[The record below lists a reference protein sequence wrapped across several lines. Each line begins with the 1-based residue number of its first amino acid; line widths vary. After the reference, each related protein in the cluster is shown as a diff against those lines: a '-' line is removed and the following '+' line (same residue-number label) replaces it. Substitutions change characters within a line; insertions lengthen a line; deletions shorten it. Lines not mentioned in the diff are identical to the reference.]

1 MLHNDI
7 SNKQAPILAFN
18 VDNLLFK
25 EEQGESSI
33 IDRVKS
39 LIQSDRKKFISRNVD
54 MTFVNKINNIWMK
67 HPYSIYLITFSPY
80 KDDLFTIL
88 DRNLVNYTSL
98 VDLIEWED
106 VRHRCGLQ
114 FTYYFDND
122 EELLSY
128 VSMNNALHIR
138 ELPLL
143 IK

>member
-39 LIQSDRKKFISRNVD
+39 LIQSDRKKYISREVD
-54 MTFVNKINNIWMK
+54 NTFINRINNIWIK
-67 HPYSIYLITFSPY
+67 YPYSIYFITFSPY

>member
-1 MLHNDI
+1 MLNGDI
-7 SNKQAPILAFN
+7 SNKQAPVLAFN

-39 LIQSDRKKFISRNVD
+39 LVQSDRKKFINRSVD
-54 MTFVNKINNIWMK
+54 MTFVNKINNIWIK

-98 VDLIEWED
+98 VELFEWED
-106 VRHRCGLQ
+106 IRHRCRLQ
-114 FTYYFDND
+114 FTYYFDSN

-128 VSMNNALHIR
+128 VSTSNARHIR

>member
-1 MLHNDI
+1 MLHGDI
-7 SNKQAPILAFN
+7 SNKQAPVIAFN

-25 EEQGESSI
+25 QEQEDSSLI
-33 IDRVKS
+33 NKMKS
-39 LIQSDRKKFISRNVD
+39 LVQSDRKKFISKDVD
-54 MTFVNKINNIWMK
+54 MTFVHRINNIWIK

-88 DRNLVNYTSL
+88 DKNLVNYTSL
-98 VDLIEWED
+98 VEMFEWED
-106 VRHRCGLQ
+106 VRHRCRLQ

-128 VSMNNALHIR
+128 ISMNNALHIR

>member
-39 LIQSDRKKFISRNVD
+39 LIQSDRKKFISRDVD

-98 VDLIEWED
+98 VELFEWED
-106 VRHRCGLQ
+106 IRHRCRLQ
-114 FTYYFDND
+114 FTYYFDSN

-128 VSMNNALHIR
+128 VSTSNARHIR

>member
-25 EEQGESSI
+25 EEQEESFI

-39 LIQSDRKKFISRNVD
+39 LIQSDRKKYINRDID

-80 KDDLFTIL
+80 KDDLFNIL

-98 VDLIEWED
+98 VELFEWDEI
-106 VRHRCGLQ
+106 RHRCGLQ

>member
-25 EEQGESSI
+25 KKQGKSSI

-39 LIQSDRKKFISRNVD
+39 LIQSDRKKYTNRDID
-54 MTFVNKINNIWMK
+54 MTFVNMINNIWMK
-67 HPYSIYLITFSPY
+67 HPYSIYLITFYPY
-80 KDDLFTIL
+80 KYDLLTIL
-88 DRNLVNYTSL
+88 DKNSVNHTSL
-98 VDLIEWED
+98 EELFEWDEL
-106 VRHRCGLQ
+106 RRRCALQ

>member
-25 EEQGESSI
+25 EKQGESSL
-33 IDRVKS
+33 IDVVKS
-39 LIQSDRKKFISRNVD
+39 LVQSDRKKFVNRDVD
-54 MTFVNKINNIWMK
+54 MTFVNRINNIWIK
-67 HPYSIYLITFSPY
+67 HPYSIYLITFTPY

-98 VDLIEWED
+98 VELFEWD
-106 VRHRCGLQ
+106 DIRHRCGLQ

-128 VSMNNALHIR
+128 ISMNNALHIR